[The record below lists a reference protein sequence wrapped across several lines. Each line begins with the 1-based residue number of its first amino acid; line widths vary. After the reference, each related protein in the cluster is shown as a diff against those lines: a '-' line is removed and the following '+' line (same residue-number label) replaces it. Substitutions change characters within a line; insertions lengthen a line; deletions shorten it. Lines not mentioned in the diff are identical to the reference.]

1 MDRSE
6 LMKILTIQ
14 ILSNMEQS
22 DKFKQAFQEAL
33 EQRIK
38 EEQSKPK
45 PGVIR
50 GLPDEATRNQVIRGL
65 PPDYSEENDVKTTI
79 KGLKQ

>member
-1 MDRSE
+1 ME
-6 LMKILTIQ
+6 LSDEMKA
-14 ILSNMEQS
+14 
-22 DKFKQAFQEAL
+22 AFQERL
-33 EQRIK
+33 NERIK
-38 EEQSKPK
+38 EHSMPK

-79 KGLKQ
+79 LGLNNERKK

>member
-1 MDRSE
+1 ME
-6 LMKILTIQ
+6 L
-14 ILSNMEQS
+14 S
-22 DKFKQAFQEAL
+22 DKMKAAFQERL
-33 EQRIK
+33 NKRI

-50 GLPDEATRNQVIRGL
+50 GLPDETTTKQVIRGL

-79 KGLKQ
+79 LGLNNERKK